1 MLAGLGGT
9 ERLKEDCR
17 DARGVRWLEDTLS
30 DGRFAVRTLHKAPV
44 FTVTVIAALA
54 FCSGVNTAIFSVVD
68 TVLFRPLPFPN
79 QDRPVTVT
87 RAFQA

>member
-68 TVLFRPLPFPN
+68 TALLSPPALPQSGSPGYG
-79 QDRPVTVT
+79 D
-87 RAFQA
+87 